1 MVSLINCGTSVF
13 AGFVIFSVLGF
24 MAHKSGM
31 HIDEVVQ
38 EGEIMLIILL
48 LKPRFHKHH
57 LCVRFTGIGL
67 AFIVYPEAIALMPLS
82 PRVAVISAIACSKS
96 FSFQANNYD
105 NDLAIITMRS

>member
-38 EGEIMLIILL
+38 EGETICKLYSYSSPVSTSIYVFVSQVLVWRSL
-48 LKPRFHKHH
+48 
-57 LCVRFTGIGL
+57 
-67 AFIVYPEAIALMPLS
+67 FI
-82 PRVAVISAIACSKS
+82 RR
-96 FSFQANNYD
+96 
-105 NDLAIITMRS
+105 RSR

>member
-38 EGEIMLIILL
+38 EGETICKLYFYSSLVSTRIYGVFVSQALVWRSL
-48 LKPRFHKHH
+48 
-57 LCVRFTGIGL
+57 
-67 AFIVYPEAIALMPLS
+67 FI
-82 PRVAVISAIACSKS
+82 RR
-96 FSFQANNYD
+96 
-105 NDLAIITMRS
+105 RSR